1 MRYGLIGEK
10 LGHSFSKIIHEQLA
24 DYTYDLIP
32 LTRDE
37 LDAFLREKQFSAL
50 NVTIPYKETVIPY
63 LDEVDSRAQKIGAV
77 NTVVNRNGRLCGYN
91 TDFYGFRY
99 LLQKNGID
107 VAGKKALVL
116 GKGGASK
123 ALSAHHERTKDSY
136 ASNPDID
143 LSRTAQN
150 FHLVTPRWSYEQEI
164 KHRIQTAGCRVRKD
178 SVKFVDTLVTVS
190 PEFAKAHEVEMP
202 EYFRR
207 AFDFLKERVGEEN
220 IFSAVVHMDEKTPHM
235 HLCFV
240 PLTRD
245 KRLSAKE
252 ILGNKKSMIRWQ
264 DDFYACMAERWPEL
278 ERGTPAV
285 ETKRRHLTPQWY
297 KKVTAMDA
305 KLEQLEATLNNINVF
320 NAGKKREEAVALL
333 AQLLPEVESFQAE
346 TQRLRDT
353 IAHERRN
360 ASFQREINAD
370 LRNELK
376 AERNHSFDQSMKL
389 SELERRCKRAERL
402 LSKIPQE
409 ELDKLLPK
417 QKGLER

>member
-1 MRYGLIGEK
+1 MAYAI
-10 LGHSFSKIIHEQLA
+10 
-24 DYTYDLIP
+24 
-32 LTRDE
+32 
-37 LDAFLREKQFSAL
+37 LRFAKH
-50 NVTIPYKETVIPY
+50 
-63 LDEVDSRAQKIGAV
+63 
-77 NTVVNRNGRLCGYN
+77 
-91 TDFYGFRY
+91 
-99 LLQKNGID
+99 
-107 VAGKKALVL
+107 
-116 GKGGASK
+116 KGGASK

-164 KHRIQTAGCRVRKD
+164 RHRIQMAGCRVRKD

-190 PEFAKAHEVEMP
+190 PEFAKAHEAEMP

-220 IFSAVVHMDEKTPHM
+220 IISAVVHMDEKTPHM

-252 ILGNKKSMIRWQ
+252 LLGNKKGMIRWQ

-305 KLEQLEATLNNINVF
+305 KLEQLETTLNNINVF

-333 AQLLPEVESFQAE
+333 AQLLPEVESFQVE
-346 TQRLRDT
+346 TRRLQDMIASSRMEHRSQQQENTALRKELNKERD
-353 IAHERRN
+353 RN
-360 ASFQREINAD
+360 FEQNVKISALTQ
-370 LRNELK
+370 
-376 AERNHSFDQSMKL
+376 
-389 SELERRCKRAERL
+389 RCKRAEKL
-402 LSKIPQE
+402 
-409 ELDKLLPK
+409 LDKVPPRPPPRSAPASGAPSHRRRRACKTPVRSAHVPGGTSWALSAPSPDTPP
-417 QKGLER
+417 GTGPPAPSAGHEASPHTDSATAHRRYRSGTPFPGGTAG

>member
-1 MRYGLIGEK
+1 MTG
-10 LGHSFSKIIHEQLA
+10 
-24 DYTYDLIP
+24 IP
-32 LTRDE
+32 RSPVSQAITRE
-37 LDAFLREKQFSAL
+37 VPHGIRHFTICKAQGRRVQGAECPYAILRFAKH
-50 NVTIPYKETVIPY
+50 
-63 LDEVDSRAQKIGAV
+63 
-77 NTVVNRNGRLCGYN
+77 
-91 TDFYGFRY
+91 
-99 LLQKNGID
+99 
-107 VAGKKALVL
+107 
-116 GKGGASK
+116 KGGASK

-190 PEFAKAHEVEMP
+190 PEFAKAHEAEMP
-202 EYFRR
+202 EYFMR
-207 AFDFLKERVGEEN
+207 AFGFLKERVGEEN
-220 IFSAVVHMDEKTPHM
+220 IISAVVHMDEKTPHM

-285 ETKRRHLTPQWY
+285 ETRRKHLTPQWY
-297 KKVTAMDA
+297 KKVTAMEA

-333 AQLLPEVESFQAE
+333 AQLLRKHAVCR
-346 TQRLRDT
+346 T
-353 IAHERRN
+353 
-360 ASFQREINAD
+360 
-370 LRNELK
+370 
-376 AERNHSFDQSMKL
+376 
-389 SELERRCKRAERL
+389 
-402 LSKIPQE
+402 
-409 ELDKLLPK
+409 
-417 QKGLER
+417 

>member
-1 MRYGLIGEK
+1 MAYAI
-10 LGHSFSKIIHEQLA
+10 
-24 DYTYDLIP
+24 
-32 LTRDE
+32 
-37 LDAFLREKQFSAL
+37 LRFAK
-50 NVTIPYKETVIPY
+50 
-63 LDEVDSRAQKIGAV
+63 R
-77 NTVVNRNGRLCGYN
+77 
-91 TDFYGFRY
+91 
-99 LLQKNGID
+99 
-107 VAGKKALVL
+107 
-116 GKGGASK
+116 KGGAAK
-123 ALSAHHERTKDSY
+123 AIAAHNERTKEAY

-143 LSRTAQN
+143 KSRTVQN
-150 FHLVTPRWSYEQEI
+150 EHLIAPRWSYGQEI
-164 KHRIQTAGCRVRKD
+164 RHRIGMAGCRVRRD
-178 SVKFVDTLVTVS
+178 SVKFVETLITTS
-190 PEFAKAHEVEMP
+190 PEFAKAHESEMP
-202 EYFRR
+202 EYFER
-207 AFDFLKERVGEEN
+207 ALGFLKERVGEEN

-240 PLTRD
+240 PLTKD

-252 ILGNKKSMIRWQ
+252 ILGNKKAMIRWQ
-264 DDFYACMAERWPEL
+264 DDFYACMSERWPEL

-297 KKVTAMDA
+297 KRVTAMDT
-305 KLEQLEATLNNINVF
+305 KLEKLETALNGINVL

-376 AERNHSFDQSMKL
+376 AERSHSFDQSMKL
-389 SELERRCKRAERL
+389 SELERRCKRVEKL
-402 LSKIPQE
+402 LIKIPQE

>member
-1 MRYGLIGEK
+1 MAYAI
-10 LGHSFSKIIHEQLA
+10 
-24 DYTYDLIP
+24 
-32 LTRDE
+32 
-37 LDAFLREKQFSAL
+37 LRFAKH
-50 NVTIPYKETVIPY
+50 
-63 LDEVDSRAQKIGAV
+63 
-77 NTVVNRNGRLCGYN
+77 
-91 TDFYGFRY
+91 
-99 LLQKNGID
+99 
-107 VAGKKALVL
+107 
-116 GKGGASK
+116 KGGASK

-190 PEFAKAHEVEMP
+190 PEFAKAHEAEMP
-202 EYFRR
+202 EYFMR
-207 AFDFLKERVGEEN
+207 AFGFLKERVGEEN
-220 IFSAVVHMDEKTPHM
+220 IISAVVHMDEKTPHM

-285 ETKRRHLTPQWY
+285 ETRRRHLTPQWY

-305 KLEQLEATLNNINVF
+305 KLERLETALNDINMF
-320 NAGKKREEAVALL
+320 NAGKKRGEAIALL
-333 AQLLPEVESFQAE
+333 AQLLPEVESFQVEIQRMQQAVSQSLSMQRCSAE
-346 TQRLRDT
+346 ENEALKDELTV
-353 IAHERRN
+353 ERRKS
-360 ASFQREINAD
+360 AEQRA
-370 LRNELK
+370 
-376 AERNHSFDQSMKL
+376 KL
-389 SELERRCKRAERL
+389 TVLETRYKRAEKL
-402 LSKIPQE
+402 LSK
-409 ELDKLLPK
+409 LPRDVILQYSK
-417 QKGLER
+417 YEGRNEW

>member
-1 MRYGLIGEK
+1 MAYAI
-10 LGHSFSKIIHEQLA
+10 
-24 DYTYDLIP
+24 
-32 LTRDE
+32 
-37 LDAFLREKQFSAL
+37 LRFAKH
-50 NVTIPYKETVIPY
+50 
-63 LDEVDSRAQKIGAV
+63 
-77 NTVVNRNGRLCGYN
+77 
-91 TDFYGFRY
+91 
-99 LLQKNGID
+99 
-107 VAGKKALVL
+107 
-116 GKGGASK
+116 KGGASK
-123 ALSAHHERTKDSY
+123 ALSAHHERTKDNY
-136 ASNPDID
+136 ASNPNID

-190 PEFAKAHEVEMP
+190 PEFAKAHEAEMP

-207 AFDFLKERVGEEN
+207 AFDFLKMRVGEDN
-220 IFSAVVHMDEKTPHM
+220 IISAVVHMDEKTPHM

-297 KKVTAMDA
+297 KTVTAMDA
-305 KLEQLEATLNNINVF
+305 KLEQLETTLNNINVF

-353 IAHERRN
+353 IAYERRN
-360 ASFQREINAD
+360 ASSQREINAD

-389 SELERRCKRAERL
+389 SELERRCKRTEKL